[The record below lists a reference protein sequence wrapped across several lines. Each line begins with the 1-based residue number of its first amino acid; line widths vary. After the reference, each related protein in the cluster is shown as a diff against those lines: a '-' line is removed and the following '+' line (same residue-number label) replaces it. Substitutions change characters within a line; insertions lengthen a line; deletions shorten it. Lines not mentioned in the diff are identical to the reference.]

1 LTSGPGS
8 WTKLSISSP
17 FVVHLEGEGGYGL
30 LLALREP
37 RVRALS
43 PPRPEDPIMSTMT
56 SCGELKFS
64 YVIDVPRPLQGIKGL
79 DVYAELIAK
88 VAINVLAAG
97 ICGGGSTSISEAL
110 AATRDKEVLPL
121 EGLAYAISLG
131 GAVLTKRSEKGS
143 VALSRWQLP
152 DYLLA
157 LVRPSGS
164 RDLARPS
171 LLEIVSKILTTL
183 ETNDYFLC
191 RCTDSRLGLEVAL
204 GHGKTAP
211 EGYFVTGIDN
221 SGAEAT
227 LL

>member
-1 LTSGPGS
+1 LMSGSGS
-8 WTKLSISSP
+8 WTELFISSP

-43 PPRPEDPIMSTMT
+43 PPGPEGSTASTMT
-56 SCGELKFS
+56 PCGELRFS
-64 YVIDVPRPLQGIKGL
+64 YTLDVPRQLQGTKGL
-79 DVYAELIAK
+79 DIYAELIAK
-88 VAINVLAAG
+88 VAVNVLTAR
-97 ICGGGSTSISEAL
+97 ICMRGSTSVSDAL

-152 DYLLA
+152 DYLSV
-157 LVRPSGS
+157 LVKPSGNK
-164 RDLARPS
+164 DLAHPS
-171 LLEIVSKILTTL
+171 LLEIMSKVLTARGTKGV
-183 ETNDYFLC
+183 LC
-191 RCTDSRLGLEVAL
+191 RCTDARLGLEVAL
-204 GHGKTAP
+204 GDGETAP
-211 EGYFVTGIDN
+211 ESYFVTGIDN